1 MAKKAEAQTLAP
13 KTATKKTA
21 AKPAGKAAA
30 KTAAKKAAPAKKTAA
45 VKAPAKK
52 AATAK
57 KKPATPA
64 TPEERMEQIR
74 ISAYYRWENKGRQ
87 DQSHL
92 DDWIEAE
99 DALTD

>member
-1 MAKKAEAQTLAP
+1 
-13 KTATKKTA
+13 
-21 AKPAGKAAA
+21 
-30 KTAAKKAAPAKKTAA
+30 
-45 VKAPAKK
+45 
-52 AATAK
+52 
-57 KKPATPA
+57 
-64 TPEERMEQIR
+64 MEQIR